1 MKVLFYGRLA
11 ESIAAEVEVV
21 ALPGSSV
28 AQLRE
33 RLIADYPEAEQ
44 PLRSRRSRACVGDTL
59 VRDDHV
65 LEAGDMVEFL
75 PPVSG
80 G

>member
-11 ESIAAEVEVV
+11 ESIAAEIEVD

-44 PLRSRRSRACVGDTL
+44 SLRSRRSRACVGDTL
-59 VRDDHV
+59 VQDDHV
-65 LEAGDMVEFL
+65 LQAAETVEFL

>member
-1 MKVLFYGRLA
+1 VKVLFYGRLS
-11 ESIAAEVEVV
+11 ESIAAEVEVA
-21 ALPGSSV
+21 ALPGISI

-33 RLIADYPEAEQ
+33 RLIAIYPEAEQ
-44 PLRSRRSRACVGDTL
+44 PLRNRRSRACVGDTL
-59 VRDDHV
+59 VHDDYV
-65 LEAGDMVEFL
+65 LRTADTVEFL

>member
-1 MKVLFYGRLA
+1 VKVLFYGRLA
-11 ESIAAEVEVV
+11 ESIAPELEVD

-33 RLIADYPEAEQ
+33 RLIDSYPEAEQ
-44 PLRSRRSRACVGDTL
+44 PLRNHRSRACIGDTL
-59 VRDDHV
+59 VQEDHV
-65 LEAGDMVEFL
+65 LEAADTVEFL

>member
-1 MKVLFYGRLA
+1 VKVLFYGRLA
-11 ESIAAEVEVV
+11 ESIAAEVELD

-28 AQLRE
+28 AQVRE
-33 RLIADYPEAEQ
+33 RLIAEYPEVEQ
-44 PLRSRRSRACVGDTL
+44 SLRSRRSRACVGDTI
-59 VRDDHV
+59 VQDDH
-65 LEAGDMVEFL
+65 LLDATCTVEFL

>member
-11 ESIAAEVEVV
+11 ESIAAEVEVD
-21 ALPGSSV
+21 ALPGISV
-28 AQLRE
+28 AQLRGQ
-33 RLIADYPEAEQ
+33 LIADYPEAEQ
-44 PLRSRRSRACVGDTL
+44 PLRSARSRACVGDTL

-65 LEAGDMVEFL
+65 LDEADTVEFL

>member
-1 MKVLFYGRLA
+1 VKVLFYGRLA
-11 ESIAAEVEVV
+11 ESIAAEVEVD

-33 RLIADYPEAEQ
+33 QLMANYPEAGQ
-44 PLRSRRSRACVGDTL
+44 SLRSRRSRACVGDTL
-59 VRDDHV
+59 VSDDHL
-65 LEAGDMVEFL
+65 LEATDTVEFL